1 MSGAAALAAPGGP
14 LRVFVSAQ
22 DAARRAALISIIGQ
36 AGHELAA
43 SIRDADVVLSDSA
56 GAPGG
61 GYLVVNTGAD
71 DQEPAGLLAVD
82 ADPQQID
89 AALRAVAAGL
99 IVRAPSTSESGFRAI
114 EDVEEQGLLT
124 PRENEVLH
132 AIAEGLTN
140 KAVARRLG
148 ISLHTVKFHL
158 ELIFRKL
165 GVRTRTG
172 AITKAAE
179 WRRNLA
185 IEL

>member
-1 MSGAAALAAPGGP
+1 MSGAAAMLAQAGP
-14 LRVFVSAQ
+14 LRVFVSAS
-22 DAARRAALISIIGQ
+22 DAARRAALVTIIGR

-43 SIRDADVVLSDSA
+43 SMRDADVVLSVSA
-56 GAPGG
+56 GGN
-61 GYLVVNTGAD
+61 VIVNAGTD
-71 DQEPAGLLAVD
+71 EQEPAGLLAAD

-89 AALRAVAAGL
+89 AALRAVAVGL
-99 IVRAPSTSESGFRAI
+99 IVRAPGTSESGFRAL

-124 PRENEVLH
+124 PRESEVLH

-172 AITKAAE
+172 AISKTAE
-179 WRRNLA
+179 WRRNQA